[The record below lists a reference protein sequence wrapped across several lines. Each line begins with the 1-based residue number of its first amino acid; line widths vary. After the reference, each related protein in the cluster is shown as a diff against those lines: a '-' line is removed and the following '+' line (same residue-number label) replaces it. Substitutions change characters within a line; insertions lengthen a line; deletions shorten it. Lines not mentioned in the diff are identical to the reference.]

1 MTGHHF
7 TIFDTAIG
15 RCGVVWSER
24 GIISVQLP
32 MGDEKKTRAR
42 LQQRHDDLIETPPP
56 SSVQSAIA
64 GGLADIEIGHV
75 IAVNVKGLH
84 GGS

>member
-15 RCGVVWSER
+15 RCGIVWGER

-42 LQQRHDDLIETPPP
+42 LQQRHDDLI
-56 SSVQSAIA
+56 
-64 GGLADIEIGHV
+64 
-75 IAVNVKGLH
+75 
-84 GGS
+84 